1 MMKRIFWSFK
11 LNSWKYARLIPL
23 RALKRQKLPDENFYH
38 IAVLDIMGVR
48 GCELLEIANK
58 KDIPALMLTAH
69 AISKAED
76 IISLK
81 GTVW

>member
-1 MMKRIFWSFK
+1 MEKVDTAGSFEEAKK
-11 LNSWKYARLIPL
+11 LLEN
-23 RALKRQKLPDENFYH
+23 NFYH

-48 GCELLEIANK
+48 GYELLEIANN
-58 KDIPALMLTAH
+58 KDIPAFMLTAH

-81 GTVW
+81 GAVW